1 MKKIVPLC
9 VPEIR
14 GNEVDYVKECIE
26 SGWVS
31 STGGAYLNKFEAEF
45 SRFTGIKYSNAVI
58 NGTAALHLALVA
70 LNIGEGDE
78 VIVPSLTFI
87 STVNVIKYVGA
98 KVVFV
103 DVNLDNYTI
112 DTKEI
117 EKAISDKTKAVI
129 PVHLYGNIADMDK
142 IMKIANKNNLYVIED
157 ATEALG
163 SEKKGKMAGGFG
175 HIGCY
180 SFNGNKLMTTG
191 AGGMICTD
199 DEKINQRIDYLKNQ
213 TKTVLEN
220 GSIVHNEIGFNY
232 RMPNILAALG
242 LAQLEQLDKFV
253 FRKKEITTLYKK
265 ELDGV
270 RGINFPKSKC
280 DEEICQWLNCIEISE
295 EYGVTRDEIIKQMND
310 EKVIC
315 RPFFY
320 PLHKM
325 EAYLGEKVIGGELI
339 NTELCSARGINLPSS
354 VGITDEEIVRVC
366 SILKNNVKIY

>member
-9 VPEIR
+9 VPEIG

-31 STGGAYLNKFEAEF
+31 STGGEYLSKFEQEF

-70 LNIGEGDE
+70 LNVGEGDE
-78 VIVPSLTFI
+78 VIVPSLTFV

-98 KVVFV
+98 KVIFV
-103 DVNLDNYTI
+103 DVNPTNYTI

-117 EKAISDKTKAVI
+117 EKAITERTKAII
-129 PVHLYGNIADMDK
+129 PVHIYGNLADMDK
-142 IMKIANKNNLYVIED
+142 IMQIANDYNLYVIED

-163 SEKKGKMAGGFG
+163 SKKRGEMAGGFG

-199 DEKINQRIDYLKNQ
+199 DEKVNARIDYLKNQ
-213 TKTVLEN
+213 TKTVLKN

-232 RMPNILAALG
+232 RMPNILAAFG
-242 LAQLEQLDKFV
+242 LAQLEQLDKFIL
-253 FRKKEITTLYKK
+253 RKKEITKLYKN
-265 ELDGV
+265 ELGEV
-270 RGINFPKSKC
+270 SGIKFPESKQ
-280 DEEICQWLNCIEISE
+280 DEDICQWLNCIEVYE
-295 EYGVTRDEIIKQMND
+295 EYGVIRDDIIKIMEN
-310 EKVIC
+310 ENVIC

-320 PLHKM
+320 PIHKM
-325 EAYLGEKVIGGELI
+325 EVYSCEKVIGEELI
-339 NTELCSARGINLPSS
+339 NTELCSSRGINLPSS

-366 SILKNNVKIY
+366 NVLKKYSNGN

>member
-1 MKKIVPLC
+1 MVPLC
-9 VPEIR
+9 IPEIS

-31 STGGAYLNKFEAEF
+31 STGGEYLNKFEEEF

-58 NGTAALHLALVA
+58 NGTAALHLALAA
-70 LNIGEGDE
+70 LNVGEGDE

-98 KVVFV
+98 KVIFV
-103 DVNLDNYTI
+103 DVNLENYTI

-117 EKAISDKTKAVI
+117 EKAVSERTKAII
-129 PVHLYGNIADMDK
+129 PVHLYGNLADMDK
-142 IMKIANKNNLYVIED
+142 IMEIAHKNNLYVIED

-163 SEKKGKMAGGFG
+163 SKKRRGMAGGFG

-191 AGGMICTD
+191 AGGMICTN
-199 DEKINQRIDYLKNQ
+199 DEKINERIDYLKNQ

-232 RMPNILAALG
+232 RMPNILAAFG
-242 LAQLEQLDKFV
+242 LAQLEQLDKFIL
-253 FRKKEITTLYKK
+253 RKKEITTLYKK
-265 ELDGV
+265 ELS
-270 RGINFPKSKC
+270 GILGLGFPKSKC
-280 DEEICQWLNCIEISE
+280 DEDICQWLNCIEISE
-295 EYGVTRDEIIKQMND
+295 EYGVNRDELIKHMNN

-325 EAYLGEKVIGGELI
+325 EAFSGEKVMSGELI

-366 SILKNNVKIY
+366 SILKNSVKNSQH